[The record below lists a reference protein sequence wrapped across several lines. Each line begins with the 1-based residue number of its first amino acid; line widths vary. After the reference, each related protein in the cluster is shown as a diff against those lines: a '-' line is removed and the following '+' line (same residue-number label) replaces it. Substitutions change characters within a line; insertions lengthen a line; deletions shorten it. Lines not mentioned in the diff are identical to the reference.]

1 MDLFLT
7 LFCIIGLNLAILQ
20 SKGDCE
26 PFIERLHSFD
36 IGKVIAT
43 APSFKDLPDKLS
55 IPAAFLGWYLW
66 VILKV
71 HPPKFATK

>member
-7 LFCIIGLNLAILQ
+7 LFCIIGLSLAILQ
-20 SKGDCE
+20 CKGNCE

-43 APSFKDLPDKLS
+43 APSFKDLPVKLS
-55 IPAAFLGWYLW
+55 ILAAFLGWYLW